1 MAGAGPQ
8 WARRSR
14 SDRPVTCGIGL
25 RNGRFGPLWG
35 VRGPRREKKIVT
47 VELVD
52 RRVGTGAGRLKLS
65 ATALDLFAQRGVSAT
80 SLQMIADA
88 AGVTKAAVYHH
99 FKSKDEIVLAV
110 VRPAL
115 DHLAEVAALAESK
128 RSRSAQVDAVIRGL
142 ADLVIGNRRLY
153 GLMHGDPTCAAILRE
168 RSGYPVLA
176 ERLVAVLAGPTPDMG
191 SVMAAGMLLTG
202 LRGAGIDPRVTALD
216 DEQFRRHL
224 VACSQRLIRARRP
237 SAGSGRSP
245 RHPGIAPRHAQASD
259 AARTLDVTPVAA
271 GPTVV
276 SRTPSAS
283 LTAAATVPATVPGA
297 VPGFGAAGEDAAA
310 GAVPLDE
317 RDG

>member
-1 MAGAGPQ
+1 M
-8 WARRSR
+8 
-14 SDRPVTCGIGL
+14 TCGIGL

-35 VRGPRREKKIVT
+35 ARGPGREKKIVT

-168 RSGYPVLA
+168 RSGYPALA
-176 ERLVAVLAGPTPDMG
+176 ERLVAVLAGPTPDVG

-224 VACSQRLIRARRP
+224 VDCSQRLIRARRP

-245 RHPGIAPRHAQASD
+245 RHPGIAPRHTQVSD
-259 AARTLDVTPVAA
+259 AARALDVAPVVAPAAA
-271 GPTVV
+271 GPGVV
-276 SRTPSAS
+276 ARTPAAP
-283 LTAAATVPATVPGA
+283 LTAAATAPATVPGA

-310 GAVPLDE
+310 SAVPLDE